1 MAIKPNPDNVPS
13 MMQEDFGTKVL
24 ITDFAADRYLEKAHR
39 ENPTQKK
46 FTEFCGGAGGWSDFT
61 ERWH

>member
-1 MAIKPNPDNVPS
+1 MALHPVDRNES
-13 MMQEDFGTKVL
+13 LMQETTGARVL
-24 ITDFAADRYLEKAHR
+24 ITDLAADKYLEKAAR
-39 ENPTQKK
+39 ENLNQKK

>member
-24 ITDFAADRYLEKAHR
+24 ITDLAADRYLEKAR
-39 ENPTQKK
+39 KEDPTQKK
-46 FTEFCGGAGGWSDFT
+46 FTEFCGKKNGWDDYT